1 MHPLDL
7 VKLSPLMDL
16 TSSRLEVVIGLI
28 DGSVLKKHPEL
39 ADANIREISGELS
52 GQWALLHES
61 VLRMGVIM
69 VGLNRQT
76 QP

>member
-1 MHPLDL
+1 MFKCPDGIAASSNAETFFQLCL
-7 VKLSPLMDL
+7 V
-16 TSSRLEVVIGLI
+16 
-28 DGSVLKKHPEL
+28 
-39 ADANIREISGELS
+39 
-52 GQWALLHES
+52 LLHES